1 MDKKSVFLAC
11 ASCASA
17 FLLVNYIKKRGKKF
31 WVYPDHDTNLSQIS
45 DLKES
50 PNADLDPA
58 EKGLTELDA
67 SHRSEWVSMGY
78 PLTYHDL
85 DEDRKPYKN

>member
-17 FLLVNYIKKRGKKF
+17 FLLVNYMKKRGKKF
-31 WVYPDHDTNLSQIS
+31 WVYPDHDNTQSS
-45 DLKES
+45 DQKES
-50 PNADLDPA
+50 PNAAVDHA

-67 SHRSEWVSMGY
+67 AHRSEWVSMGY

-85 DEDRKPYKN
+85 DEDRKPFKK

>member
-1 MDKKSVFLAC
+1 MEKKSVFLAC

-17 FLLVNYIKKRGKKF
+17 FLLVTYIKNRRKKF
-31 WVYPDHDTNLSQIS
+31 WVYPDHDIHLDQNA
-45 DLKES
+45 DRKES

-85 DEDRKPYKN
+85 DEDRKPYKK